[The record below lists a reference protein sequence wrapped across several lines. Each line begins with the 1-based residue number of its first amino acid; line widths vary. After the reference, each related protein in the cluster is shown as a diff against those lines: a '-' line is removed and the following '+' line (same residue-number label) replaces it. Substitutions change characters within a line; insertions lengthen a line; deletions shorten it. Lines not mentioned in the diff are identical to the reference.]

1 LDPADQTV
9 IANHRK
15 ICCDGGHG
23 SECEREESLE
33 QYALRVN
40 YYRARTEKAGN
51 INIVRKERI
60 EEEVEP

>member
-15 ICCDGGHG
+15 ICCGEGHG

-33 QYALRVN
+33 QYALRVD
-40 YYRARTEKAGN
+40 YYRARTEKAG
-51 INIVRKERI
+51 NIVRKERI
-60 EEEVEP
+60 EEEVEWR